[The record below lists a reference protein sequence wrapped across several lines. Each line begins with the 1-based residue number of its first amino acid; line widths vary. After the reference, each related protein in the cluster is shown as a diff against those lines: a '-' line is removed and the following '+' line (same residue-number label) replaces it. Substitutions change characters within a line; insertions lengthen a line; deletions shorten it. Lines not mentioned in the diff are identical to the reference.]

1 MKIGDRIRI
10 RREELNM
17 SQDELAKKL
26 GYKSRSSINKIE
38 KDGRGLPQP
47 KIKAIADALNTTPS
61 YIMGWDEEWEEKYNP
76 DGKLEKE
83 VNLIELMEQQHGKST
98 VEAFTMYT
106 QLDSDDQGE
115 IRGEMKQ
122 MLKSEK
128 YAAKKELKNA

>member
-1 MKIGDRIRI
+1 MSIGDRIRI

-47 KIKAIADALNTTPS
+47 KIKAIADALDTTPAF
-61 YIMGWDEEWEEKYNP
+61 IMGWVDEWEEQYNP

-83 VNLIELMEQQHGKST
+83 VNLIELIEQQHGKST

-106 QLDSDDQGE
+106 QLDIDDQGE

-122 MLKSEK
+122 MLKDEK
-128 YAAKKELKNA
+128 YSIKKESKNA

>member
-1 MKIGDRIRI
+1 MTIGDRIRI
-10 RREELNM
+10 RREKLNM

-38 KDGRGLPQP
+38 LGLYNLKQS
-47 KIKAIADALNTTPS
+47 KIKAIADALDTTPS
-61 YIMGWDEEWEEKYNP
+61 YIMGWNEGWEEKYNP

-83 VNLIELMEQQHGKST
+83 VNLIELIEQQHGKSIM
-98 VEAFTMYT
+98 EAFTMYT

-122 MLKSEK
+122 MLKAEK
-128 YAAKKELKNA
+128 YSMKKESKNA